1 MDAILETFGAL
12 LGIAQ
17 IESGAAAHHFG
28 EVDLSDVLCTMAEV
42 YEPMADERGQS
53 FSAQVLGGLA
63 VWGDRELVGQMLANI
78 IENAIKHSPPGAR
91 IELVTTAS
99 PAEIK
104 VTVTDNGPGIPA
116 GERSNVFSRFY
127 RLESSRSTPG
137 SGLGLS
143 LVEAIAKLHQVGVD
157 LADNDPGLRLTLR
170 FAPVGPVDIARR
182 ALARRRQET

>member
-78 IENAIKHSPPGAR
+78 IENAMKHSPPGAR

-137 SGLGLS
+137 SGQGLS

-157 LADNDPGLRLTLR
+157 LTDNDPGLRLTLR
-170 FAPVGPVDIARR
+170 FAPLGPVDIASC